1 MEGAGKLQARKAQEA
16 EHGSEEQDRAGSPA
30 QLSATEGQ
38 PGRRVC
44 GNSPRG
50 LPGPDL
56 VPERAGGAF
65 THLLHYHSVRACVLG
80 TGDKVPALTEQ
91 KF

>member
-56 VPERAGGAF
+56 VPGEVGSPHGALVRVRSHQVTFRGG
-65 THLLHYHSVRACVLG
+65 S
-80 TGDKVPALTEQ
+80 DKGAS
-91 KF
+91 